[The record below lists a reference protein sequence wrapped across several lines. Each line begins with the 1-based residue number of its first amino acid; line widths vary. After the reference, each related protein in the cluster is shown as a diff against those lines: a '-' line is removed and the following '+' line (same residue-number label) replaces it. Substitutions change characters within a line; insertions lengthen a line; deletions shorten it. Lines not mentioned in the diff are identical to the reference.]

1 MVQSIRAQFGKTVVQ
16 TVSGKRLGWFADI
29 EIDVDTA
36 SVCAICVQPNR
47 FIAARPLWIQRNDIV
62 RWEVD
67 RITVK
72 DAWRMAVSRQAVP
85 AKSSAL
91 PLASCSYDERG

>member
-1 MVQSIRAQFGKTVVQ
+1 MLQAVRAQFGKTVVQ
-16 TVSGKRLGWFADI
+16 TVSGNRLGWFADI

-36 SVCAICVQPNR
+36 SVCAICVKTRR
-47 FIAARPLWIQRNDIV
+47 FIAASPLWIQRGDIV
-62 RWEVD
+62 RWEAEKIV
-67 RITVK
+67 VK
-72 DAWRMAVSRQAVP
+72 DAWKAALRRRLLP